1 MNLFDLYHIAE
12 ENDVDIHYLK
22 LSTITAASM
31 PDHIMLNPN
40 KIETTRQLKDC
51 LGHELGHCMTG
62 SFYQV
67 DNPLDIKGRHEARAD
82 RWRMQHE
89 IPFDEFKKAIK
100 NGITEIWELAEYF
113 DVSEDFM
120 RKTAEFY
127 RNNPRNIT

>member
-31 PDHIMLNPN
+31 PDHIMLNPD

-82 RWRMQHE
+82 RCPCQSN
-89 IPFDEFKKAIK
+89 PK
-100 NGITEIWELAEYF
+100 GICCYLQ
-113 DVSEDFM
+113 
-120 RKTAEFY
+120 TAYCFWIFLLQKINSISK
-127 RNNPRNIT
+127 RRWNTPTP